1 MDRYGMP
8 PRAPDSLTAYVGAKL
23 VFDKLNAAGG
33 DPAQLLDTLRK
44 TDIPNG
50 TLANGW
56 GVAFDKNGQ
65 NTRGFAIVQQW
76 KNGALAPLM

>member
-1 MDRYGMP
+1 MP

-23 VFDKLNAAGG
+23 VFDKLNATGG
-33 DPAQLLDTLRK
+33 DPRATARHAAQNRH
-44 TDIPNG
+44 PNG

-65 NTRGFAIVQQW
+65 NTRGFATVQQW
-76 KNGALAPLM
+76 KNGALAPFV